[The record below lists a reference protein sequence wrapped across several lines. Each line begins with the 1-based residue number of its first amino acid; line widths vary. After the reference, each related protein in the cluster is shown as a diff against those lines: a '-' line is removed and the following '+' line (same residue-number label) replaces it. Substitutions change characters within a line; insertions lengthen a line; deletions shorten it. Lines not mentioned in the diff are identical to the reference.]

1 MSTLSSA
8 CVARLNKELRQLER
22 EPPPGVSAW
31 PREGQLNE
39 LEAGV
44 CVCAEALAR
53 FVAPAGRLIP
63 RAFSPPLLCC
73 SDPGTG
79 GLTIRRW
86 FLQA

>member
-1 MSTLSSA
+1 MTRQNSIRATATETRSCVRRGAALESRRTMSTLSSA

-44 CVCAEALAR
+44 CVQKRLPVLLHLLA
-53 FVAPAGRLIP
+53 G
-63 RAFSPPLLCC
+63 
-73 SDPGTG
+73 
-79 GLTIRRW
+79 
-86 FLQA
+86 

>member
-1 MSTLSSA
+1 M
-8 CVARLNKELRQLER
+8 ARLNKELRQLER

-44 CVCAEALAR
+44 CAEALAR
-53 FVAPAGRLIP
+53 FVALAGSLIL